1 MTSLEIGAAIAM
13 IFLATGIAVGVLIVT
28 VLPQLRYY
36 RHTRRYLDDRMR
48 EELPHRDDEGWPPRW
63 PDRREGS

>member
-36 RHTRRYLDDRMR
+36 RHARRYLDDRMR
-48 EELPHRDDEGWPPRW
+48 EELPSSDDEDWQSRW
-63 PDRREGS
+63 PYRREGS